1 MISHLLNSFFI
12 GVLFVDMLERR
23 FPTKFQ
29 NFIIGVSYNSIYYF
43 SKLQIFFGQIKRH
56 LDIIIENNQSLLK
69 IKQKLEAL
77 LLKSACQKVTRY
89 FVKNSKLYN
98 SSDKNSIEPDFII
111 LSCLSS
117 DKKCMNKKIIYNT
130 DANMNN
136 IDDILIDERCD
147 INFLL
152 IEFKVGD
159 NQRHKIDLK
168 TEHYNYYIVG
178 NKFTKEFFIFYLN
191 EYLKFDTDIKDTDKC
206 SLRLIDHDVNNIK
219 LDFTDKNESI
229 LLEKNGYKLLITNDN
244 EEKQ

>member
-1 MISHLLNSFFI
+1 MISHLLNSFLI
-12 GVLFVDMLERR
+12 GAIFVDMLERR

-29 NFIIGVSYNSIYYF
+29 NFIIRLSYNSIYYF

-56 LDIIIENNQSLLK
+56 VDIIIENNPSLLK

-77 LLKSACQKVTRY
+77 ILKPACQKVRRY

-98 SSDKNSIEPDFII
+98 SSDKNSAEPDFII

-117 DKKCMNKKIIYNT
+117 DKKCMNKKIIYNKN
-130 DANMNN
+130 DSINN
-136 IDDILIDERCD
+136 DDILIDENSD

-159 NQRHKIDLK
+159 NRTHKIDLK

-178 NKFTKEFFIFYLN
+178 NKFSKDFFIFYLN
-191 EYLKFDTDIKDTDKC
+191 EYLKFDADIKDTDKC
-206 SLRLIDHDVNNIK
+206 SLRVIDHDVNNIE
-219 LDFTDKNESI
+219 LDFTHKNESI

>member
-1 MISHLLNSFFI
+1 
-12 GVLFVDMLERR
+12 MLERR

-29 NFIIGVSYNSIYYF
+29 NFIIGLSYNSIYYF
-43 SKLQIFFGQIKRH
+43 SKLQIFFGKIKRNV
-56 LDIIIENNQSLLK
+56 DIFIESNPDLLK
-69 IKQKLEAL
+69 IKESLETVFS
-77 LLKSACQKVTRY
+77 KPTSQQVIRY

-98 SSDKNSIEPDFII
+98 LSDKNIAEPDFII